1 MTTFKAAYTD
11 GRIVSVFATDR
22 EVGAAGDRKDLQ
34 TQEGHALRWL
44 ARGTYADQRT
54 GEILTSYDSR
64 AV

>member
-1 MTTFKAAYTD
+1 MTTFNAKYSD
-11 GRIVSVFATDR
+11 GRSVSVTATDR
-22 EVGAAGDRKDLQ
+22 EVGAAGDRKELR

-44 ARGTYADQRT
+44 ARGTYADVRT